1 MIKVNKERLDKI
13 IANMKKLGM
22 KQILVAED
30 HQLNYLIGRM
40 IHPFERCGCILIK
53 DDGKMDAF
61 MNNLFCMDEIEGCTM
76 HYYADGEN
84 VYKMIAD
91 KLEPGKVGFDD
102 KWMSKHTVSILNQ
115 REDIKPINGSLPID
129 LSRMI
134 KGEDEKE
141 KLREAGRVNDM
152 AVALGISLIDPSRSE
167 HEIAMKI
174 EELFE
179 ANGAVQDEQD
189 QYVEFG
195 GNAADPHHGNDT
207 TSVLKDGDCVLFDL
221 WAPVN
226 GYWCDMSRTVFYKTV
241 SDEHRKIYEI
251 VKGAQQAALDF
262 IKPGVKMSD
271 IDKVARDYI
280 TERGYGPNFTHRLGH
295 GAGMTVHEFPEASPS
310 SDIICQEGM
319 CFSVEPGI
327 YIPGEVGVRIEDLVL
342 VTADG
347 CETLTH
353 YPKDLQ
359 IVGN

>member
-1 MIKVNKERLDKI
+1 MIKINQERLDRVLK
-13 IANMKKLGM
+13 NMKENGL
-22 KQILVAED
+22 KQILVTDD
-30 HQLNYLIGRM
+30 HQLYYLMGRM
-40 IHPFERCGCILIK
+40 IHPFERAGAVLIK
-53 DDGKMDAF
+53 ESGEMHAF
-61 MNNLFCMDEIEGCTM
+61 MNDLFCFEPIEHTTM

-91 KLEPGKVGFDD
+91 GLDPGIVGFDD
-102 KWMSKHTVSILNQ
+102 KWLSKHTVSVLNE
-115 REDIKPINGSLPID
+115 RDDIRPVNGSLPLD

-141 KLREAGRVNDM
+141 KLRNAGRVNDM
-152 AVALGISLIDPSRSE
+152 AVELGISLIDPSLTE
-167 HEIAMKI
+167 LEIADKI

-179 ANGAVQDEQD
+179 SNGAVKDEQY

-195 GNAADPHHGNDT
+195 GNAADPHHGADDV
-207 TSVLKDGDCVLFDL
+207 SKLKDGDCVLFDL

-262 IKPGVKMSD
+262 IKPGVRMCE
-271 IDKVARDYI
+271 IDAVARDYI
-280 TERGYGPNFTHRLGH
+280 TERGYGECFTHRLGH
-295 GAGMTVHEFPEASPS
+295 GAGMTVHEFPDVSASC
-310 SDIICQEGM
+310 DIVAQPGM

-327 YIPGEVGVRIEDLVL
+327 YIPDDIGVRIEDLVI
-342 VTADG
+342 VTDTG

-359 IVGN
+359 IVGR